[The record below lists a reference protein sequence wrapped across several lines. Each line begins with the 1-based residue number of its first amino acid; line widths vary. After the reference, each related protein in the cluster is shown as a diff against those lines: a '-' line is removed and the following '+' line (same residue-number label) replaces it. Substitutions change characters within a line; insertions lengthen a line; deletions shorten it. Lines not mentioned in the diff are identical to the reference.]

1 MMLLIFKHDAKLY
14 RNIKSRQDVL
24 SVRNNLNALFLWSKI
39 LRMNFNISKCKF
51 MSICRKVKIDFDYS
65 IDNNI
70 LSRVTEF
77 NDLGITITTK
87 LSWCENVKTVSSKAH
102 SMVGM
107 IKRSV
112 GFNSPIDVKRQL
124 YLAHVRSIIEYC
136 SPMWSPNHV
145 KDIIRLEQVQR
156 QASQLLC
163 FTLSR
168 KMHSIIYLAL
178 VLPSKNN

>member
-1 MMLLIFKHDAKLY
+1 
-14 RNIKSRQDVL
+14 
-24 SVRNNLNALFLWSKI
+24 
-39 LRMNFNISKCKF
+39 

-77 NDLGITITTK
+77 NDCGITITTK

-112 GFNSPIDVKRQL
+112 GFNSPIGVICRFSDFSVAFVSRQGG
-124 YLAHVRSIIEYC
+124 S
-136 SPMWSPNHV
+136 
-145 KDIIRLEQVQR
+145 
-156 QASQLLC
+156 LC
-163 FTLSR
+163 
-168 KMHSIIYLAL
+168 
-178 VLPSKNN
+178 

>member
-1 MMLLIFKHDAKLY
+1 
-14 RNIKSRQDVL
+14 
-24 SVRNNLNALFLWSKI
+24 
-39 LRMNFNISKCKF
+39 

-65 IDNNI
+65 IDNII

-77 NDLGITITTK
+77 NDLGITITSK
-87 LSWCENVKTVSSKAH
+87 FSWCENVKTVSSKAH

-124 YLAHVRSIIEYC
+124 YLAHVRSILEYC

-145 KDIIRLEQVQR
+145 KDIIKLER
-156 QASQLLC
+156 AATPSFKIHSQWLC

-168 KMHSIIYLAL
+168 KMHSIIYLAF
-178 VLPSKNN
+178 VLPSRNNRLVFFIQLPSR

>member
-1 MMLLIFKHDAKLY
+1 
-14 RNIKSRQDVL
+14 
-24 SVRNNLNALFLWSKI
+24 
-39 LRMNFNISKCKF
+39 

-70 LSRVTEF
+70 LSRITKF

-124 YLAHVRSIIEYC
+124 
-136 SPMWSPNHV
+136 
-145 KDIIRLEQVQR
+145 
-156 QASQLLC
+156 
-163 FTLSR
+163 
-168 KMHSIIYLAL
+168 
-178 VLPSKNN
+178 

>member
-1 MMLLIFKHDAKLY
+1 MIEGQVSSPLPVTSGVPQGSIIGPLLFVLYINDICDVCTSFMKVYADDAKLY

-24 SVRNNLNALFLWSKI
+24 SLQNDLNALFLWSKI
-39 LRMNFNISKCKF
+39 WRMNFNISKCKF

-77 NDLGITITTK
+77 NDLGITITRK

-102 SMVGM
+102 SMIGM

-112 GFNSPIDVKRQL
+112 GFNSPIDGKRQL
-124 YLAHVRSIIEYC
+124 YLAHVRSILEYC
-136 SPMWSPNHV
+136 SPMWTN
-145 KDIIRLEQVQR
+145 KQ
-156 QASQLLC
+156 
-163 FTLSR
+163 
-168 KMHSIIYLAL
+168 
-178 VLPSKNN
+178 